1 MTPDCCPS
9 KPGFAR
15 AKVTVLR
22 ASGLWGDHTTG
33 TDGYVK
39 VFDKNNIMLGRTQ
52 VIYNNNNPHWAM
64 TFDLGDVI
72 LTNQDSLKLETW
84 DEDNT
89 WDDDLLGAC
98 TVPLKAGISENFCNL
113 FHGVLYYKT
122 EVMCAPSLAG
132 PSCTDYVGSPMNFKL
147 KKAYVS
153 RHSRPVPQNMLQEL
167 GVILDVAPLN
177 FTQIG
182 YDPNKSVM
190 QLL

>member
-22 ASGLWGDHTTG
+22 AAGLWGDHTTG

-39 VFDKNNIMLGRTQ
+39 IFDKNNIMIRRTK

-72 LTNQDSLKLETW
+72 LKTQDSLKLETW

-89 WDDDLLGAC
+89 WDDDPLGAC
-98 TVPLKAGISENFCNL
+98 TVPLKAGVSENFCNL
-113 FHGVLYYKT
+113 NHGVLYYKT
-122 EVMCAPSLAG
+122 EVVCAPSLAG

-147 KKAYVS
+147 EEAYVS
-153 RHSRPVPQNMLQEL
+153 RHSRPLPQNMLREM
-167 GVILDVAPLN
+167 GVIPDEAPPN
-177 FTQIG
+177 IKQIG
-182 YDPNKSVM
+182 FDPNKSVM